1 MEALEQV
8 LKFVGAVVLAG
19 GGVSLIAYQAF
30 KHLAARWLDSKF
42 DERLQALRHAH
53 GKELEQLRFK
63 IAALLDRTTKLHQ
76 KEFELLPEAW
86 SKLNDAFWEVR
97 AFVSPMQA
105 YADIDRMTPPQQE
118 EFIEGSRLT
127 SCQKDE
133 LRKSD
138 QKNLLFQKQIF
149 WHRLHDVQGKTR
161 DAYQH
166 FMRNGI
172 FLDKAI
178 REKFSALHDLIW
190 NALTEHQFN
199 QEHELRPR
207 DSEKCRELSS
217 KGESMMK
224 ELEGIVHAR
233 LWPAESV
240 PL

>member
-127 SCQKDE
+127 SWQKDE

-138 QKNLLFQKQIF
+138 QKKLLP
-149 WHRLHDVQGKTR
+149 
-161 DAYQH
+161 
-166 FMRNGI
+166 
-172 FLDKAI
+172 
-178 REKFSALHDLIW
+178 
-190 NALTEHQFN
+190 
-199 QEHELRPR
+199 PR
-207 DSEKCRELSS
+207 DTPDHPIQVEDGFGLIPRFVGHGLSGHLCAS
-217 KGESMMK
+217 SSRTDAV
-224 ELEGIVHAR
+224 LDAR
-233 LWPAESV
+233 DQRQEQPVGLRAQRSAMA
-240 PL
+240 L